1 MSCRSYSS
9 LPTRNS
15 QVMDSELVP
24 FPQSCITPSF
34 RQSRNSSLLSG
45 TTSTS
50 NRSLSKSM
58 DTSLMVPSRRSLPMT
73 LSAPWQPPH
82 HHSVIFAALAL
93 LQQLKACSSLCY
105 FCCSRFAPATQRAL
119 IPLLPLLLSFC
130 FVLCCSFPSHLIF
143 LSVQSRLRSPP
154 PNHTKHHHLD
164 PITSAALILLH
175 RLRHAYH
182 SITFATLVLLQ

>member
-119 IPLLPLLLSFC
+119 IPLLPLLLSFFSSDSRC
-130 FVLCCSFPSHLIF
+130 ALLYVVHIPPVSSLCLSRVGCAPPLITPSI
-143 LSVQSRLRSPP
+143 
-154 PNHTKHHHLD
+154 
-164 PITSAALILLH
+164 IT
-175 RLRHAYH
+175 
-182 SITFATLVLLQ
+182 